1 MMSFDTNNID
11 YQFWIQDNHPIQ
23 LSTKEMILQ
32 RLNYIHNNPVEA
44 GFVTEPQHWKW
55 SSAHDYMGGKQ
66 GMIDVIIL
74 V

>member
-1 MMSFDTNNID
+1 MPLLDD
-11 YQFWIQDNHPIQ
+11 R
-23 LSTKEMILQ
+23 LSVGS
-32 RLNYIHNNPVEA
+32 PVEA